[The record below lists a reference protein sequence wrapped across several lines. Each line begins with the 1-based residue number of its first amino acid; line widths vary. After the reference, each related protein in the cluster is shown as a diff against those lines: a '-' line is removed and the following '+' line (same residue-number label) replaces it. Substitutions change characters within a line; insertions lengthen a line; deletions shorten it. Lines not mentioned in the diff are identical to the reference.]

1 MTTHTH
7 RDLRSERG
15 QTLVMSLLFMTVLLG
30 MAALVLDIGSWY
42 HAQRALQ
49 AKADAA
55 ALAGAQALPESTDD
69 ATAYAVDYAKKN
81 GGDLKVDDITFSRG
95 ITDHDTI
102 SVKMSEPADG
112 FFSKLFGLDKVTVGA
127 KAGAR
132 SANIN
137 AARWAAPIGV
147 DIKHEYLSGSGCPC
161 FGVSTTLDLKKTG
174 PGAFRLLNLDGSRG
188 GTGPG
193 VLADWMEHGFDGFMP
208 VNKGYYSD
216 PGAKFNG
223 SDMQAALDDRIG
235 SEVLFPIYDSV
246 SGTGANLT
254 YHVIGW
260 VGFHLTGYDARGSNG
275 TVSGWFTR
283 VVWEGIEVETGGD
296 PDFGVRAVQ
305 LVN

>member
-1 MTTHTH
+1 MTTNV
-7 RDLRSERG
+7 RSERG
-15 QTLVMSLLFMTVLLG
+15 QAAVMSLLFMTVLLG
-30 MAALVLDIGSWY
+30 MTVLVLDVGSWY
-42 HAQRALQ
+42 HAQRQLQ

-55 ALAGAQALPESTDD
+55 ALAGAQALPDSTSD
-69 ATAYAVDYAKKN
+69 ARALAVDYASRN
-81 GGDLKVDDITFSRG
+81 DGTLDPANVTFSG
-95 ITDHDTI
+95 AVTADDTI
-102 SVKMSEPADG
+102 NVKMSEPAQG
-112 FFSKLFGLDKVTVGA
+112 FFSKLFGLDSVTVGA

-132 SANIN
+132 SDNVN

-147 DIKHEYLSGSGCPC
+147 DIHHPDLSGPGCPC
-161 FGVSTTLDLKKTG
+161 FGDPTTLDLKKTG

-193 VLADWMEHGFDGFMP
+193 TLASWMETGFDGFMP
-208 VNKGYYSD
+208 VNQGYYSD

-223 SDMQAALDDRIG
+223 SDMQAALADRVG

-246 SGTGANLT
+246 SGNGSNLT

-275 TVSGWFTR
+275 TVSGWFTK
-283 VVWEGIEVETGGD
+283 VIWEGIEVENGGN

>member
-1 MTTHTH
+1 MTARRN
-7 RDLRSERG
+7 RDLRSENG
-15 QTLVMSLLFMTVLLG
+15 QALVLSLLFMTVLLG
-30 MAALVLDIGSWY
+30 MAALVLDVGSWY

-69 ATAYAVDYAKKN
+69 AAALAIDYAARN
-81 GGDLKVDDITFSRG
+81 GGVLKREDISFSAGVREN
-95 ITDHDTI
+95 DTI
-102 SVKMSEPADG
+102 NVKMSEQADG
-112 FFSKLFGLDKVTVGA
+112 FFDKLLGFDKVTVGA

-132 SANIN
+132 ADNIN

-147 DIKHEYLSGSGCPC
+147 DIRHEDLSGPGCPC
-161 FGVSTTLDLKKTG
+161 FGDPTTLDLKKTG

-193 VLADWMEHGFDGFMP
+193 VLADWMERGFDGFMP
-208 VNKGYYSD
+208 VDKGYYSD
-216 PGAKFNG
+216 TGAKFNG
-223 SDMQAALDDRIG
+223 SDMQAALSDRIG
-235 SEVLFPIYDSV
+235 SEVLFPIYDRV
-246 SGTGANLT
+246 DGEGANLT

-283 VVWEGIEVETGGD
+283 VVWEGIEVENGGD